1 MNEKTKIIEAM
12 IEYFQKDI
20 KRINHF
26 IKVHAY
32 ADLICDMKEI
42 EATTKRR
49 IEMAAI
55 VHDIGIKNSE
65 EKYGSSS
72 GHYQQIEGPPEAEKL
87 LEKIG
92 VDKQTIQRICWL
104 VAHHHTYDN
113 IREIDHQILVE
124 ADFLVNIHEDAMASS
139 DIEHVKKTIFKTESG
154 IILLEKMFGY

>member
-1 MNEKTKIIEAM
+1 MNEKTRIIEAM
-12 IEYFQKDI
+12 IEYFQKDM

-32 ADLICDMKEI
+32 ASLICDMEEI
-42 EATTKRR
+42 EESTKRT
-49 IEMAAI
+49 IEIAAI

-72 GHYQQIEGPPEAEKL
+72 GNYQQIEGPPEAEKL

-92 VDKQTIQRICWL
+92 IDNQTIQRTCWL
-104 VAHHHTYDN
+104 VAHHHTYDK

-124 ADFLVNIHEDAMASS
+124 ADFLVNAHEDAMAASA
-139 DIEHVKKTIFKTESG
+139 IEHVKKTIFKTGSG
-154 IILLEKMFGY
+154 VLLLENMFDF